1 MEVPFLFLQT
11 FINKLIP
18 LSYKDRFLP
27 LSPIFGQLFDK
38 QYKIYIKIKEI
49 LSVCA
54 EIYVI
59 LQDSIRNTAR
69 IIS

>member
-1 MEVPFLFLQT
+1 M
-11 FINKLIP
+11 P
-18 LSYKDRFLP
+18 LLYTDRLLYYIQAAP

-38 QYKIYIKIKEI
+38 QYKIYIKIKGI
-49 LSVCA
+49 LSVYA
-54 EIYVI
+54 ENYVI

>member
-1 MEVPFLFLQT
+1 MPLLYTDRLLYYIQTDSPF
-11 FINKLIP
+11 
-18 LSYKDRFLP
+18 
-27 LSPIFGQLFDK
+27 SPIFGQLFDK
-38 QYKIYIKIKEI
+38 QYKIYIKIKGI